1 MKTKFILLAM
11 FIAVSAVS
19 VAQDKKDGKIS
30 KEQRMEMRA
39 AKVQA
44 DLMLDDAAAAKFAP
58 LYKAY
63 MQELAA
69 CRPQLERGKD
79 LTDEQV
85 MKNLQARMDSEL
97 KVAEIKKAYLGKFA
111 KILNA
116 KQLQKLFKKD
126 NGFKKDGDKK
136 FWNKERKGK
145 GKAVKGKNGKCK
157 DGKKDCK
164 KDDCKKDDCKKKDNC
179 KKDCKK

>member
-126 NGFKKDGDKK
+126 NGFKKGGDRK
-136 FWNKERKGK
+136 FVNKDRKGK
-145 GKAVKGKNGKCK
+145 NKDGKCK
-157 DGKKDCK
+157 GGKKDCK
-164 KDDCKKDDCKKKDNC
+164 KEDCKKDDCKKKDNC
-179 KKDCKK
+179 KKDCKKDCKK